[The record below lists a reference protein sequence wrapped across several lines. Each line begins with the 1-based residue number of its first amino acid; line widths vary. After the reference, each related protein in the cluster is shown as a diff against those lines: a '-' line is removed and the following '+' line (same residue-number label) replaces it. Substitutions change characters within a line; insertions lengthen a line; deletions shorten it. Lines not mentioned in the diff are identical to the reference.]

1 MKKLIAVLLSFSMIV
16 TMFAFTGS
24 AESNEVTDYPV
35 VIVAGYSSSQ
45 LYDADTGEHVWGLD
59 LDEVFGKVE
68 EDILPLLAGVGAMP
82 FGNYDIFMDTL
93 GPGAIEI
100 LEKMRCN
107 PDGSSIRCRP

>member
-45 LYDADTGEHVWGLD
+45 LYDADTGEHAGRTVTSQAHKVCRFRITFCKVANIRLAMANC
-59 LDEVFGKVE
+59 FGTKRS
-68 EDILPLLAGVGAMP
+68 PL
-82 FGNYDIFMDTL
+82 
-93 GPGAIEI
+93 
-100 LEKMRCN
+100 
-107 PDGSSIRCRP
+107 